1 MLLGVRESIEKGG
14 MAKGVESASTF
25 FLLKETIY
33 CANMS

>member
-1 MLLGVRESIEKGG
+1 